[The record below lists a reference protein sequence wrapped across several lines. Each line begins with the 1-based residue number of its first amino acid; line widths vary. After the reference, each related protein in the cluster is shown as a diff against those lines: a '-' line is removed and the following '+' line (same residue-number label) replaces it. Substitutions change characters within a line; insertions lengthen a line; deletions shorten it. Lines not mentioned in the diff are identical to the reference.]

1 MATDYTNP
9 EMIGLE
15 RQRALA
21 KALLQQGMETPQG
34 QMISNRYVPVNPL
47 EFLGNLGQV
56 YAGNKL
62 SEQADAKQIE
72 YAKKL
77 REQEGIDLARFAELQ
92 YGSQGQAGV
101 PELTQQGPTQMG
113 GNIPVQ
119 PAMPA
124 IPGVAADPMSAY
136 QFAAKSQSP
145 LVRAQLA
152 EMLKG
157 QKLGEGEVYQR
168 YNPSTGKM
176 EVTGQGA
183 PKYHA
188 PISIDTGNSTIL
200 LDPMTKQKI
209 AEYPKA
215 HQPVAGQIFEGENG
229 PMLIDTR
236 TGQAKPI
243 MAGGQPL
250 AGGKPLTE
258 SQGNAT
264 AFGIRMKESNSILND
279 LEKKGVTNTGVT
291 RSVVSGVAG
300 MTPFMG
306 EKLQQ
311 GVSSAMNVLPGA
323 LGGPSAEQQQVDAA
337 RKNFVTAVLR
347 KESGAAI
354 SPSEFYTES
363 QKYFPQVGDS
373 AEVIKQKSH
382 ARETAIKAME
392 IQAGTAGTKKIEQ
405 FGNQAPQ
412 TPMYATNGQ
421 TRIISIDGG
430 KTWQPAGGK

>member
-9 EMIGLE
+9 EMLGID

-21 KALLQQGMETPQG
+21 QMLLKQGMQMPQG
-34 QMISNRYVPVNPL
+34 EMIGNRYVGASPWQ
-47 EFLGNLGQV
+47 FIGNLAQQYIG
-56 YAGNKL
+56 
-62 SEQADAKQIE
+62 KQIGE
-72 YAKKL
+72 TADTEQLALAKKI
-77 REQEGIDLARFAELQ
+77 REQEGVDLTRFSELQ
-92 YGSQGQAGV
+92 YGTPERQVQQAG
-101 PELTQQGPTQMG
+101 PTIEG
-113 GNIPVQ
+113 GNLPIQ
-119 PAMPA
+119 Q
-124 IPGVAADPMSAY
+124 VAAQQPNPMAAY
-136 QFAAKSQSP
+136 QFAAQSQSP
-145 LVRAQLA
+145 LIRSQLA

-168 YNPSTGKM
+168 YNPSTGKN
-176 EVTGQGA
+176 EIVGQGA

-200 LDPMTKQKI
+200 LDPITKQKI

-215 HQPVAGQIFEGENG
+215 HQPVAGQVLETENG
-229 PMLIDTR
+229 PMLINTR
-236 TGQAKPI
+236 TGQATPI
-243 MAGGQPL
+243 MANGQPV

-264 AFGIRMKESNSILND
+264 AFGIRMKESNEILND
-279 LEKKGVTNTGVT
+279 LEKKGVTNTGIT
-291 RSVVSGVAG
+291 RSVVAGTAG
-300 MTPFMG
+300 MTPFIG

-311 GVSSAMNVLPGA
+311 GVSSAMNILPGA
-323 LGGPSAEQQQVDAA
+323 LGGPSGEQQQVDAA

-373 AEVIKQKSH
+373 AETIKQKGH

-392 IQAGTAGTKKIEQ
+392 IQAGSAGTKKIEQ
-405 FGNQAPQ
+405 FGNKAPQ
-412 TPMYATNGQ
+412 TSQAPMFATDGQ
-421 TRIISIDGG
+421 VRIMSTDGG